1 MRVVRNLSALFLEN
15 ITTHGRNSIQLELL
29 GAYPFL
35 KTLSLTHNSFKGAI
49 FAQELHNLSSVEEL
63 FLDHSSLD
71 EESFKSFG
79 VLPFLKFLSMKAL
92 NATLPIQGLLNFK
105 NLVYLDLSFST
116 LHNNFLKDI
125 GKISSLKILL
135 LSGCQLSGAIPAAK
149 GLCEL
154 KHLLKLDMSNND
166 LRGTLPLCL
175 ANLTSLQQLDIS
187 SNHFIGNISI
197 SPLGTLTSLHKLQL
211 SRNLFKIPISLLPF
225 FNHSKLK
232 FLDCHENEIYADID
246 VPNLTPKF
254 QLETLDLS
262 GQGDGGVF
270 PKFLYYQRK
279 LEYVDLSDIK
289 MKGEF
294 PHWLIGN
301 NSKLYTLYLPS
312 CSLLGPL
319 HLPIHSHVYL
329 SDLDISDNSF
339 NSPIPTEIGVQFPNL
354 NFLNLS
360 GNGLIGDIPSSFGK
374 MSQLIK
380 LDLSNNRLSGII
392 PQDLIVG
399 CISLFNLIL
408 SNNNLQGQI
417 FPKQAN
423 CKELDRLLLDGNQ
436 FTGSIPYSILNCTLL
451 NMLDVSDNHLFG
463 SIPGWIRNMTFLQVL
478 DLSENKFSGT
488 LPSSFVPPQI
498 REVYLSNN
506 RLQGPLTNAFYNCSE
521 LMTLDLSR
529 NYFTRRIP
537 DWIGKFPKLSYL
549 LLGYNNLV
557 GEIPIQLCNLG
568 QLSLVDLSNNNLSG
582 HFLPCITAA
591 SNKVRQEEV
600 GTNPYMASSP
610 AYMKQPLEFT
620 TKSISYYF
628 RGSILKYISG
638 LDLSCNNL
646 TGKIP
651 AEIGNLSMI
660 QVLNLSHNS
669 LTGLIPQSFS
679 NLKQIESL
687 DLSYN
692 KLNGKIPQL
701 TQLHWLAVFSV
712 AHNNLSGKTP
722 EMVAQF
728 ATFDNSS
735 YEGNPFLCGPP
746 LSKSCFSSSIM
757 PRVSEEDKKDH
768 KRDGGFMDMDAFY
781 VSFLISYALV
791 LLTMAAILYI
801 NPYWRRAWF
810 YMIEL
815 SLTNLYYFLVD
826 NIPFWFR
833 CY

>member
-1 MRVVRNLSALFLEN
+1 
-15 ITTHGRNSIQLELL
+15 
-29 GAYPFL
+29 
-35 KTLSLTHNSFKGAI
+35 
-49 FAQELHNLSSVEEL
+49 
-63 FLDHSSLD
+63 
-71 EESFKSFG
+71 
-79 VLPFLKFLSMKAL
+79 
-92 NATLPIQGLLNFK
+92 
-105 NLVYLDLSFST
+105 
-116 LHNNFLKDI
+116 
-125 GKISSLKILL
+125 
-135 LSGCQLSGAIPAAK
+135 
-149 GLCEL
+149 
-154 KHLLKLDMSNND
+154 MSNND
-166 LRGTLPLCL
+166 LRGTLPSCL

-197 SPLGTLTSLHKLQL
+197 YPLGTLTSLHKLQL

-254 QLETLDLS
+254 QLETLHLS

-270 PKFLYYQRK
+270 PKFLYYQHN
-279 LEYVDLSDIK
+279 LGHVDLSYIK

-301 NSKLYTLYLPS
+301 NTKLNTLYLPS
-312 CSLLGPL
+312 CSLSGPL
-319 HLPIHSHVYL
+319 HLPIHSHVHL
-329 SDLDISDNSF
+329 LDLDISDNSF

-354 NFLNLS
+354 YFLNLS

-399 CISLFNLIL
+399 CISLFDLIL

-423 CKELDRLLLDGNQ
+423 CKELGRLLLDGNQ
-436 FTGSIPYSILNCTLL
+436 FTGSIPYSILNCTGL

-463 SIPGWIRNMTFLQVL
+463 SIPGWRRNMTFLEVL
-478 DLSENKFSGT
+478 DLSKNKFSRT

-521 LMTLDLSR
+521 LMTLDLSH

-582 HFLPCITAA
+582 
-591 SNKVRQEEV
+591 
-600 GTNPYMASSP
+600 
-610 AYMKQPLEFT
+610 
-620 TKSISYYF
+620 
-628 RGSILKYISG
+628 

-651 AEIGNLSMI
+651 AEIGNLNMI

-701 TQLHWLAVFSV
+701 TQLNWLAVFSV

-728 ATFDNSS
+728 ATFDNNS

-746 LSKSCFSSSIM
+746 LSKSCFSSSTM